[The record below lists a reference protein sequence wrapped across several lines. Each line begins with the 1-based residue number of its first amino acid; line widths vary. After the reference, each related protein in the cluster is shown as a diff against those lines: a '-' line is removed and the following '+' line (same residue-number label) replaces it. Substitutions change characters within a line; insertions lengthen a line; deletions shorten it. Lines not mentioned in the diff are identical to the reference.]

1 MENTLLTVNDLAKRW
16 QLSEKTIRLYVESD
30 VLVPC
35 KGIPAI
41 RFSYQYILML
51 EGIELEK
58 FTQLQRK
65 QMQKE
70 IDSLKHQNE
79 ILKNLLREYQAIN
92 VKSLSILTT

>member
-1 MENTLLTVNDLAKRW
+1 MEDKLLTVRDLSERW
-16 QLSEKTIRLYVESD
+16 QVSEKTIRSYIENET
-30 VLVPC
+30 LVPC
-35 KGIPAI
+35 KGIPSI

-70 IDSLKHQNE
+70 IDSLKQQNE

-92 VKSLSILTT
+92 VKSLNILTT